1 MISFIMG
8 SQSTEYL
15 LKCLGDDQDV
25 LVSSFFLSWKSH
37 TDANFAFV
45 AFLWLSHAH
54 RLNWGRGDLH
64 FFRCSGFIV
73 TS

>member
-54 RLNWGRGDLH
+54 RLN
-64 FFRCSGFIV
+64 
-73 TS
+73 